1 MQSKNPFLNDI
12 SNLMTNAFSIAQNAK
27 GEMETLVNSKIDDW
41 LSKRD
46 FVNGEEFEAL
56 KLMVEKLREDNEVIL
71 SELKELKKK
80 SKK

>member
-56 KLMVEKLREDNEVIL
+56 KLMVEKLREENEIIS